1 MNTTALNAEAIR
13 DLTDRAS
20 RNLMNATIE
29 LKRAVELAEN
39 DYAHNGDRLR
49 DALGA
54 LRLVW
59 SVVGT
64 ENSTWTG
71 YARARLDAEVSLRG
85 TGEQPHD

>member
-1 MNTTALNAEAIR
+1 MSATALNAEAIR

-39 DYAHNGDRLR
+39 DYAHNADRLR
-49 DALGA
+49 DALGT
-54 LRLVW
+54 LRLAW

-64 ENSTWTG
+64 ENSTWAG
-71 YARARLDAEVSLRG
+71 YARARLQAE
-85 TGEQPHD
+85 EPK